1 MKNKHANPPRPK
13 FASATTPRKVTADFL
28 QSQNSL
34 RSSQQKEL
42 QITASSKHPF
52 NPNMKLQSSVQNFG
66 RTQTGFE
73 KSVLFDVKNQ
83 LIELNQQKFIY
94 ANNSVNYSLQQMMAP
109 INPVKN
115 RQKAQSLILPELADL
130 INMKMNYAEEPVMES
145 SLINTQENNSHYK
158 VVGQDSVGSKF
169 APKNINILK
178 PRSQLE
184 KELEIFSDTENE
196 DFMKAILDIDLK

>member
-1 MKNKHANPPRPK
+1 MKNKHSNPPRPK
-13 FASATTPRKVTADFL
+13 FASSTAPRKVASDFL

-34 RSSQQKEL
+34 RSSQQQEL
-42 QITASSKHPF
+42 QVTASSKHPF
-52 NPNMKLQSSVQNFG
+52 NPNMKLQSSVQNFQ

-83 LIELNQQKFIY
+83 LVELNNQKFIY

-109 INPVKN
+109 INQVN
-115 RQKAQSLILPELADL
+115 RHKAQSLILPELADL
-130 INMKMNYAEEPVMES
+130 VNLKMNYAEEPVMES
-145 SLINTQENNSHYK
+145 SLINTDNNSHYK

-169 APKNINILK
+169 APKNILK